1 MIWAL
6 LNVTKL
12 SSLSTGAED
21 TWEAKQ
27 VQQLYKDCIKGI
39 IVRSMGSW
47 CLSVSTASVGP
58 QGQQLG
64 KGFDLEPRR
73 VSKS

>member
-39 IVRSMGSW
+39 IWEPGVSV
-47 CLSVSTASVGP
+47 CLLPLFV
-58 QGQQLG
+58 L
-64 KGFDLEPRR
+64 R
-73 VSKS
+73 VSSWEKGLIWNRGE